1 MTSLFFKGI
10 SKNLKKIIES
20 SKPTLLKVREEAHR
34 FANKSS
40 KKAREKIVQIKLDFL
55 FFYFKIT
62 RIQIN

>member
-1 MTSLFFKGI
+1 LVGISKYQNDKLIFSKGI

-40 KKAREKIVQIKLDFL
+40 KKAREKIAQ
-55 FFYFKIT
+55 
-62 RIQIN
+62 